1 MLYSIERADA
11 LSRKRV
17 TLKDFDQIRLDEKG
31 YNKTKDIHYNWYI
44 NSIKALMGQLGRQI
58 MKKISYNDKKRLL
71 RCLDRVQDRRDIVSA
86 GKCLIEAKDAY
97 EDMRQR
103 RIEYKDSET
112 SAEVVKEEIQR
123 KDPINVEKHKQN
135 YKKWMGSFRVAAPA
149 AETPRFSTTQQKSI
163 RLNPF
168 KFLKSR
174 KRIRYPTSYGKTK
187 KSSRKELE
195 AKEIERKIQERL
207 AHFKKFF
214 ANADSSRRRKI
225 RRQFKDAH
233 RRILYSSKLRKPD
246 SMQFRRR
253 VKRSPYRL
261 IADMVQ
267 KSDSQK
273 YTIRNLEQMPALL
286 EARLSPVQKVSK
298 MVMKMVR
305 GENDT
310 EAVGNWTRTYETI
323 LKLKKQLDAQAREP
337 GAKVYDLRMYDL
349 VLGRDTPTKGIME
362 RAKDPGFI
370 QETYSLVSRI
380 NGKEGRDKNMK
391 FLSPRFAPIM
401 PDKYGITDKRQ
412 LSPSILSFYKDDA
425 EDQILPLPKILEAA
439 GLKDK
444 DRAAMMEMIM
454 EVSGTR
460 GIVDDAMKMVSKMNI
475 FGMEG
480 ELLSVTKRIMQMFG
494 RLENSFNGRQ
504 RKEMKKRGYTFAT
517 PHQLEKLHEEQ
528 GIRDRKDH
536 GFDYDY
542 YRNLTRAQNEEALW
556 LRIRQIASNSTERL
570 HDATD
575 NTTMTVDSHRRV
587 KRLCLPGC
595 VASPLLNVL
604 NPTVLAPYA
613 FTPIYGL
620 GVLGPV
626 VLSPSI
632 FSPLILNPAVLSP
645 YVLSPGIAMP
655 FILSPYLLSPYV
667 ISPLVMAPFILN
679 PPTALS

>member
-1 MLYSIERADA
+1 
-11 LSRKRV
+11 
-17 TLKDFDQIRLDEKG
+17 
-31 YNKTKDIHYNWYI
+31 
-44 NSIKALMGQLGRQI
+44 
-58 MKKISYNDKKRLL
+58 
-71 RCLDRVQDRRDIVSA
+71 
-86 GKCLIEAKDAY
+86 
-97 EDMRQR
+97 
-103 RIEYKDSET
+103 
-112 SAEVVKEEIQR
+112 
-123 KDPINVEKHKQN
+123 
-135 YKKWMGSFRVAAPA
+135 
-149 AETPRFSTTQQKSI
+149 
-163 RLNPF
+163 
-168 KFLKSR
+168 
-174 KRIRYPTSYGKTK
+174 
-187 KSSRKELE
+187 
-195 AKEIERKIQERL
+195 
-207 AHFKKFF
+207 
-214 ANADSSRRRKI
+214 
-225 RRQFKDAH
+225 
-233 RRILYSSKLRKPD
+233 
-246 SMQFRRR
+246 
-253 VKRSPYRL
+253 
-261 IADMVQ
+261 MVQ

-337 GAKVYDLRMYDL
+337 GAKVYDLR
-349 VLGRDTPTKGIME
+349 I
-362 RAKDPGFI
+362 
-370 QETYSLVSRI
+370 RI

-556 LRIRQIASNSTERL
+556 LRIRQIASNSTECWGL
-570 HDATD
+570 LCCH
-575 NTTMTVDSHRRV
+575 HR
-587 KRLCLPGC
+587 
-595 VASPLLNVL
+595 
-604 NPTVLAPYA
+604 
-613 FTPIYGL
+613 
-620 GVLGPV
+620 
-626 VLSPSI
+626 
-632 FSPLILNPAVLSP
+632 FSVP
-645 YVLSPGIAMP
+645 
-655 FILSPYLLSPYV
+655 
-667 ISPLVMAPFILN
+667 
-679 PPTALS
+679 